1 MSYIKK
7 TISSNEH
14 IIGITGVHWIYL
26 AKGLVGFAVI
36 YALGQV
42 FYNLLASAILQMSHT
57 GFLDI
62 SITGAATL
70 RSVYQAFLIIAGLSY
85 LIPCALKYLSSEIAL
100 TDRRLIEKRGL
111 FFVKVRDFDVLE
123 ISGASVDTGLLGKFL
138 GYGYVHLDCRFID
151 DASLDAIPNPHKV
164 INALDD
170 IRMKITREDSVRR
183 DDALEDIDDQIPE
196 HDSHKSQKDKRSRAP
211 EEPHPSEDFWKSP
224 EDTQKRDADEI
235 TEETLREKELEK
247 EILELEIKKMQ
258 MQHMT
263 SQPVK
268 PPVREDEIPL
278 NTPPQ
283 ELPHVDPVEVPEE
296 KPEKQ
301 GLTPELGEQMN
312 HDFKDAL
319 NREAVQASAFQSAPQ
334 PDTHP

>member
-7 TISSNEH
+7 TISSNEQ

-26 AKGLVGFAVI
+26 AKGAVGFIAI

-42 FYNLLASAILQMSHT
+42 FYNLMAAAILQMSHT

-62 SITGAATL
+62 SLAGAATL
-70 RSVYQAFLIIAGLSY
+70 RSVYQAFVVIAGLSY
-85 LIPCALKYLSSEIAL
+85 LVPCALKYLSSEIAL

-138 GYGYVHLDCRFID
+138 GYGYVHLDCRFIE

-170 IRMKITREDSVRR
+170 LRMKITRENSGRH
-183 DDALEDIDDQIPE
+183 DDALNDIDDHMPD
-196 HDSHKSQKDKRSRAP
+196 HDSFKSEKDKRSRAP
-211 EEPHPSEDFWKSP
+211 EEPHPSEEFWKSP
-224 EDTQKRDADEI
+224 EDEPESVESVDE
-235 TEETLREKELEK
+235 ELRKKELEK

-258 MQHMT
+258 MQHIT

-268 PPVREDEIPL
+268 PPPHEGEIPL
-278 NTPPQ
+278 DMPPP
-283 ELPHVDPVEVPEE
+283 ELPAIDPVEIPEE
-296 KPEKQ
+296 KPEKK
-301 GLTPELGEQMN
+301 GLTPELGEQMT
-312 HDFKDAL
+312 HDFDDA
-319 NREAVQASAFQSAPQ
+319 RHGQVVSASAFRSAPQ

>member
-7 TISSNEH
+7 TISSNEQ

-26 AKGLVGFAVI
+26 AQGVVGFVVI
-36 YALGQV
+36 YALGQI
-42 FYNLLASAILQMSHT
+42 FYSLLASAILQMSHS

-62 SITGAATL
+62 SLAGAATL
-70 RSVYQAFLIIAGLSY
+70 RSTYQAFLVIAGLSY
-85 LIPCALKYLSSEIAL
+85 LVPCALKYLSSEIAL

-151 DASLDAIPNPHKV
+151 DASLDAIPSPHKV

-170 IRMKITREDSVRR
+170 LRMKITRDNSGRH
-183 DDALEDIDDQIPE
+183 DDAMDDIDDHMPD
-196 HDSHKSQKDKRSRAP
+196 HDSFKSEKDTRSRAP
-211 EEPHPSEDFWKSP
+211 EEPHPTEELWRNHEEEDEP
-224 EDTQKRDADEI
+224 DADEI
-235 TEETLREKELEK
+235 TEDELRKRELEK

-268 PPVREDEIPL
+268 PPIREDEIPL
-278 NTPPQ
+278 DTPPP
-283 ELPHVDPVEVPEE
+283 ELPNVDPVEVPEE

-301 GLTPELGEQMN
+301 GLTPELGEQMT
-312 HDFKDAL
+312 HDFDDAR
-319 NREAVQASAFQSAPQ
+319 NGQAVPASAFRTVPQ